1 MMERTYPLS
10 DAHHHKTGKPMGRST
25 MKGLVE
31 RGLLPSINA
40 ERIGCVLDMLSSPV
54 SDVWSVTKIKGNP
67 GALMSVVIK
76 NNPQIMSDTKRKDAE
91 KIVAISAEDLL
102 SLVEAAAQAAGPG
115 FATGKEMYA
124 RLARSGAPLDVT
136 TRGLTPKSQPR
147 LSIKDALSAQSAAD
161 TED

>member
-1 MMERTYPLS
+1 
-10 DAHHHKTGKPMGRST
+10 MGRGT
-25 MKGLVE
+25 MKALVE

-54 SDVWSVTKIKGNP
+54 SDVWSVTRIKGNP

-102 SLVEAAAQAAGPG
+102 SLVEAAVQAAGPG

-124 RLARSGAPLDVT
+124 RLARSGAPLEVT

-147 LSIKDALSAQSAAD
+147 FSIKGALSARPAAGA
-161 TED
+161 EG